1 MSESFCESYEV
12 DYQALINI
20 IREKNASRIFIQ
32 APDGLKKLYRC
43 IGEYITDKL
52 SDIKI
57 YYSASPSFGACDI
70 PLEEIEAVKP
80 DLIIHIGHNKYP
92 FLSRKINYD
101 IIYLPAYYKWKPTNN
116 IINMLINEFK
126 KYNVKRIGLVASI
139 QHVHSLEE
147 VAEKLEEHG
156 YIAYIEKPA
165 YNVMMPGQILGC
177 EYSAALRIYSKV
189 DLYLVVAGG
198 IFHALGLSLIV
209 DKPVIILDPYRLQVI
224 NPSSY
229 IKRLKAKRYY
239 VLSKLRNELI
249 RNAGIIIGS
258 RPGQY
263 RPTLIKYIE
272 KLLEEH
278 GIKYYLFTS
287 TYLSREQLISIDN
300 SYNLDLYIITSC
312 PRLPIDDFN
321 DFYKPVITPG
331 ELIMVLK
338 NIVEKY
344 VYPW

>member
-1 MSESFCESYEV
+1 MSGSFCESYEV
-12 DYQALINI
+12 DYQALINTI
-20 IREKNASRIFIQ
+20 QEKNASTVFIQ
-32 APDGLKKLYRC
+32 APDGLKKLYKC
-43 IGEYITDKL
+43 IGEHIIDKL
-52 SDIKI
+52 PSIKI

-80 DLIIHIGHNKYP
+80 DLVIHIGHNKYP
-92 FLSRKINYD
+92 FLSREINYD
-101 IIYLPAYYKWKPTNN
+101 IIYLPAYYKWKPTND
-116 IINMLINEFK
+116 IINMLINELK
-126 KYNVKRIGLVASI
+126 KYNAEKIGLVTSI
-139 QHVHSLEE
+139 QHVHSLKEI
-147 VAEKLEEHG
+147 AEKLGEHG
-156 YIAYIEKPA
+156 YIAYIGKPT

-177 EYSAALRIYSKV
+177 EYSAALKIYSKV
-189 DLYLVVAGG
+189 DAYLVVAGG

-209 DKPVIILDPYRLQVI
+209 DKPVLILDPYRLQVTY
-224 NPSSY
+224 PSSD

-239 VLSKLRNELI
+239 ILSKLRNEVI
-249 RNAGIIIGS
+249 RNVGVIIGS

-272 KLLEEH
+272 NLLGEH

-300 SYNLDLYIITSC
+300 AYNLDLYVITSC

-331 ELIMVLK
+331 ELVMILK
-338 NIVEKY
+338 NIMEKY